1 MEVLL
6 PYHIF
11 IVFGWPFA
19 PLALPDRRYPKQSL
33 TWKPKSPWS
42 QTQNGS
48 AWQHFQQ
55 VWLSMTLLTLHSLI
69 VFIISLHLGCL
80 CPRAPESSRLSST
93 IHSFGI
99 FQLGTFLESVILTK
113 SIEIVFLLHRESLRS
128 LEASPQAKNASPCLE
143 LDPPEPEEATQPASD
158 SQVAESNR
166 RHSLASSKPDA
177 ASRSPSR
184 SACPSSG
191 KTPGVPSVFW
201 PYDELIFQC

>member
-113 SIEIVFLLHRESLRS
+113 SIEIVFCYIAKASGLLRLHRRRRMHHLALSLTHLSLRKQRS
-128 LEASPQAKNASPCLE
+128 LLVILK
-143 LDPPEPEEATQPASD
+143 
-158 SQVAESNR
+158 
-166 RHSLASSKPDA
+166 
-177 ASRSPSR
+177 
-184 SACPSSG
+184 
-191 KTPGVPSVFW
+191 
-201 PYDELIFQC
+201 